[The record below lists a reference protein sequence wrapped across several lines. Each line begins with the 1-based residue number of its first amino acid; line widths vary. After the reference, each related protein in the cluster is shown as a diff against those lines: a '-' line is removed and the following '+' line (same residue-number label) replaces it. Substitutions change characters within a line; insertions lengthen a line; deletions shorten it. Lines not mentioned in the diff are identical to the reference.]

1 MLRPFLC
8 AASLLLI
15 NQSFAAQLVLDNNRL
30 LGAHNIEI
38 NDTLYNVEFVDGVG
52 RDFFGDDGLLFLDDL
67 VAQPALFAQALLSQ
81 VFINEFDLR
90 PDLTYGCATGVQHCL
105 TFMPYQVYGD
115 DQRYRSVGALNRN
128 DLSGIPDSIFT
139 STSLW
144 QSDDTSLFY
153 DDINYA
159 VWSLAGSNPSSPGAN
174 PEPDVNVTEPTS
186 ILLLSL
192 GLAGFAARRRQKHK

>member
-1 MLRPFLC
+1 MLKRLLC
-8 AASLLLI
+8 AASMLCI
-15 NQSFAAQLVLDNNRL
+15 NSSFAAQLVVDNNTL

-52 RDFFGDDGLLFLDDL
+52 SEFFGESGSLFLDDM
-67 VAQPALFAQALLSQ
+67 VAQPILFAQALLSQ

-90 PDLTYGCATGVQHCL
+90 PDLTHGCATGVEHCL

-115 DQRYRSVGALNRN
+115 DNRYRSVGALNRR
-128 DLSGIPDSIFT
+128 DLNGIPDSIFS

-144 QSDDTSLFY
+144 ERDDTSLFY

-159 VWSLAGSNPSSPGAN
+159 VWSLADSMPNKPEINPDPEVN
-174 PEPDVNVTEPTS
+174 VPEPAS
-186 ILLLSL
+186 IALLSL
-192 GLAGFAARRRQKHK
+192 GMAGFAARRFKHLS

>member
-15 NQSFAAQLVLDNNRL
+15 NQSFAAQLVLDNNTL
-30 LGAHNIEI
+30 LGAHNVEI
-38 NDTLYNVEFVDGVG
+38 NNTLYNVEFVDGVG
-52 RDFFGDDGLLFLDDL
+52 QEFFGDNGSLFLDDM
-67 VAQPALFAQALLSQ
+67 VAQPVLFAQALLSQ
-81 VFINEFDLR
+81 VFMNEFDLR
-90 PDLTYGCATGVQHCL
+90 PDLTFGCATGVEHCL

-115 DQRYRSVGALNRN
+115 DHRYRSVGALNRS

-159 VWSLAGSNPSSPGAN
+159 VWSLADNHPSTPGENPA
-174 PEPDVNVTEPTS
+174 PEANVTEPS
-186 ILLLSL
+186 QL
-192 GLAGFAARRRQKHK
+192 GFIATCALFIICRKYQLK

>member
-15 NQSFAAQLVLDNNRL
+15 NHSFAAQLVLDNNTL
-30 LGAHNIEI
+30 LGAHNVEI
-38 NDTLYNVEFVDGVG
+38 NNKLYNVEFVDGVG
-52 RDFFGDDGLLFLDDL
+52 QEFFGDNGSLFLDDM

-81 VFINEFDLR
+81 VFINELDLR
-90 PDLTYGCATGVQHCL
+90 PDLTHGCKTRVEHCL

-159 VWSLAGSNPSSPGAN
+159 VWSLADSNPSSPGAN
-174 PEPDVNVTEPTS
+174 PEPEVNVPEPSTF
-186 ILLLSL
+186 
-192 GLAGFAARRRQKHK
+192 GFMIISALIITFRKHQLK